1 MVAWEEINAML
12 QLLTA
17 VLLFGSMFV
26 PVKKFD
32 AGDGFFAQWI
42 MSVSILIVGFGVFAW
57 QQFAHFYPVAM
68 LGGVFWSL
76 GNMMAV
82 PIMKRLGMALGILI
96 WNSTN
101 CLVGW
106 AIGTFGIFGIQPRP
120 AGNVFLTGAG
130 LIFVFV
136 GGILFTQV
144 KNKPADEQIVN
155 RNGTYQ
161 VYQLNDIDTPDEVID
176 NKDVAITING
186 PEENNVDV
194 NAPGSDSRDR
204 LVGIGLALISGALYG
219 VNISPVIYIQ
229 DSKLKYPDAPV
240 DGLPYAFS
248 HFFGAF
254 IMCTIGFVVYALVKR
269 NEPYINPNL
278 AIPALLSGAIWGSAQ
293 TLLLGATATLSASI
307 TYPISATIP
316 GCIASLWS
324 IFYFREIEGTKNL
337 IIMGTAI
344 LVTLIG
350 AVCIGAAK

>member
-17 VLLFGSMFV
+17 VVLFGSMFV
-26 PVKKFD
+26 PVKKFN
-32 AGDGFFAQWI
+32 AGDGFFAQWV
-42 MSVSILIVGFGVFAW
+42 MSISILIVGFGVFAW

-68 LGGVFWSL
+68 LGGCFWAL
-76 GNMMAV
+76 GNMMAI

-106 AIGTFGIFGIQPRP
+106 AIGTFGVFGIQPRP
-120 AGNVFLTGAG
+120 ANNVFLTGAG
-130 LIFVFV
+130 LIFVFI

-161 VYQLNDIDTPDEVID
+161 VYQLNDIDNADEGID
-176 NKDVAITING
+176 NKNVAVTIND
-186 PEENNVDV
+186 PEENVV
-194 NAPGSDSRDR
+194 ETSSASDSRDR
-204 LVGIGLALISGALYG
+204 IVGISLALVSGALYG

-229 DSKLKYPDAPV
+229 DSKLKYPNAPS

-269 NEPYINPNL
+269 NQPYVNPNL
-278 AIPALLSGAIWGSAQ
+278 AIPALLSGAIWGIAQ
-293 TLLLGATATLSASI
+293 TMLLGATATLSASI
-307 TYPISATIP
+307 TYPIAAMIP

-337 IIMGTAI
+337 AIMGTAI
-344 LVTLIG
+344 LVTLVG